1 MKAIFVAGVHG
12 VGKSHLCSPQVNAST
27 VFQSASAIIKAEL
40 TSPNWGVDKIVKD
53 VDSNQLALMQG
64 FRRIK
69 ETNPGKNVLLDG
81 HFVLRGPSGLQ
92 CIDFDVF
99 KGLGLDEVILVTDSA
114 DAVRERVLSRDSLK
128 IIDDLEE
135 FMALEEKRAR
145 EFCRELGLRFHI
157 VRSGDFQ
164 EFEAILK
171 DAFNRTEV

>member
-12 VGKSHLCSPQVNAST
+12 VGKSHLCTPQVNERT

-40 TSPNWGVDKIVKD
+40 NSPNWGVDKIVKD

-69 ETNPGKNVLLDG
+69 DTNPGKNILLDG
-81 HFVLRGPSGLQ
+81 HFVLKGPSGLQ
-92 CIDFDVF
+92 RIDFEIF

-114 DAVRERVLSRDSLK
+114 DAVRERILARDSFK
-128 IIDDLEE
+128 VVDDLEE

-145 EFCRELGLRFHI
+145 EFCIEFGLPFHT
-157 VRSGDFQ
+157 VKSGNFQ

-171 DAFNRTEV
+171 DAFNRGNV